1 MAQAKMVDISSV
13 SQKPKTKKPVIIA
26 TVIIAAVLV
35 GVVGGVFAKQIYKE
49 YQHQKQVA
57 AAIDI
62 PVFYQGITVAGVDL
76 SGKTMEEAKAAVS
89 KTEPGLRDKYDIK
102 ITYQGQ
108 SWKLTEDDFT
118 FNFNTD
124 TVLKEAYAYGREGDR
139 EQRYQ
144 QVTALKTTPKAFNIA
159 HTMNYDSLDAKLKE
173 IAKGISY
180 AAVDATVVSF
190 DAKTAT
196 FRYADGKNGLSV
208 DENRLYTQ
216 VEKII
221 NDSKTGT
228 VEVPTAA
235 VPFSKTIAEVKSHLQ
250 KLGTYSTTSTNSA
263 AGFHNMTLALSKING
278 TCVPAG
284 GTFSFHQ
291 IVGNSDKAHGFR
303 EAGAILN
310 GKLIQADGGG
320 ICQTSTT
327 IYGAALRS
335 NMKITQRSNHTLQS
349 TYCPIGQDAAVS
361 YPELDFKFQNPTE
374 YPIYI
379 VTSTK
384 GRVLTATFYGYQSPD
399 YDTIAVTSQKTA
411 TIPAPTT
418 PKYTVDKTLAKGV
431 IKLESKA
438 RDGARAT
445 AQRVFYKNGV
455 VVKTENLSASYYR
468 AQPAYYAIGP
478 GTEVGAS
485 VPTVTKPSSSKP
497 AGSAAS
503 APANSAQPPAS
514 SAPQSPAG
522 SSQPAGSSS
531 ESASSASASPDSDLN
546 NVVIPD

>member
-1 MAQAKMVDISSV
+1 MAQAKMIDISSA
-13 SQKPKTKKPVIIA
+13 SQKSKAKKPVVIT
-26 TVIIAAVLV
+26 TVIVAALLV
-35 GVVGGVFAKQIYKE
+35 GVIGGAYAKQIYKE
-49 YQHQKQVA
+49 YQHQKQIAV
-57 AAIDI
+57 AIDG
-62 PVFYQGITVAGVDL
+62 PAFYEGISVAGVDL

-89 KTEPGLRDKYDIK
+89 KVEPSLRDQYDIN

-108 SWKLTEDDFT
+108 SWKLTENDFD
-118 FNFNTD
+118 FIFNTD
-124 TVLKEAYAYGREGDR
+124 TVLKEAYSYGREGDR

-144 QVTALKTTPKAFNIA
+144 QVIDLKTTPKSYNIA
-159 HTMNYDSLDAKLKE
+159 HTMNYDNLNAKLKDFVKD
-173 IAKGISY
+173 IPY
-180 AAVDATVVSF
+180 DAVDATVASF
-190 DAKTAT
+190 DTKTAT
-196 FRYADGKNGLSV
+196 FSYTDGKNGLTV
-208 DENRLYTQ
+208 DENKLYGQ

-221 NDSKTGT
+221 NGSKTGT
-228 VEVPTAA
+228 VEVQTTV
-235 VPFSKTIAEVKSHLQ
+235 VPFSKTIAQVKSHLQ

-291 IVGNSDKAHGFR
+291 IVGNSDKAHGFLQ
-303 EAGAILN
+303 AGAILN

-379 VTSTK
+379 VTGTK
-384 GRVLTATFYGYQSPD
+384 GKVITATFYGYQSPD
-399 YDTIAVTSQKTA
+399 YDTIAITSQKTVN
-411 TIPAPTT
+411 IPAPTT

-431 IKLESKA
+431 VKLDSKA

-445 AQRVFYKNGV
+445 AQRVFYKNGA
-455 VVKTENLSASYYR
+455 VVKTENLQASYYR
-468 AQPAYYAIGP
+468 AQPAYYSMGP
-478 GTEVGAS
+478 GTVVGSS
-485 VPTVTKPSSSKP
+485 VPTVTSPASSK
-497 AGSAAS
+497 
-503 APANSAQPPAS
+503 PAS
-514 SAPQSPAG
+514 SAPSAP
-522 SSQPAGSSS
+522 
-531 ESASSASASPDSDLN
+531 ASSAPPAVSSSPQSTAPVPPVSSAPDDSGPENSAGESNLEDIT
-546 NVVIPD
+546 IPE

>member
-1 MAQAKMVDISSV
+1 MAQAKMVDISSA
-13 SQKPKTKKPVIIA
+13 SQKHKAKKSVIIT
-26 TVIIAAVLV
+26 TVIIGAVLI
-35 GVVGGVFAKQIYKE
+35 GVAGGVFAKQLYKE

-57 AAIDI
+57 AAIDT

-76 SGKTMEEAKAAVS
+76 SGKTMEQAKAAVS
-89 KTEPGLRDKYDIK
+89 KVEPGLRDKYDIK

-108 SWKLTEDDFT
+108 NWKLTEDDFT

-144 QVTALKTTPKAFNIA
+144 QVNSLKTTPKTFSIA
-159 HTMNYDSLDAKLKE
+159 HTMNYDSLSAKLKE
-173 IAKGISY
+173 ITKGISY
-180 AAVDATVVSF
+180 APVDATVASF
-190 DAKTAT
+190 DAKTAK
-196 FRYADGKNGLSV
+196 FSYADGKNGLSV

-221 NDSKTGT
+221 NGSKAGT
-228 VEVPTAA
+228 VEVPPAV
-235 VPFSKTIAEVKSHLQ
+235 VPFNKTIAEIKSHLQ
-250 KLGTYSTTSTNSA
+250 KLGTYSTTSTNSST
-263 AGFHNMTLALSKING
+263 GFHNMTLALSKING
-278 TCVPAG
+278 TCIPAG

-291 IVGNSDKAHGFR
+291 IVGNSDKAHGFL

-310 GKLIQADGGG
+310 GKIIQADGGG

-327 IYGAALRS
+327 VYGAALRS

-361 YPELDFKFQNPTE
+361 YPELDFKFQNPTD

-399 YDTIAVTSQKTA
+399 YDAIAVTSQKTA
-411 TIPAPTT
+411 AIPAPTT

-485 VPTVTKPSSSKP
+485 VPAVTKPSSSKP
-497 AGSAAS
+497 ASSAS
-503 APANSAQPPAS
+503 APAS
-514 SAPQSPAG
+514 SAPHSSAG

-531 ESASSASASPDSDLN
+531 ENASSASASPDSDLN